1 MGKLLAR
8 VIRAR
13 YTRGVLELLD
23 KVDLS
28 EGEIVSVIIEEK
40 KLSNGIAN
48 IVNMIRKNTP
58 KIDDPVKV
66 LEELRK

>member
-13 YTRGVLELLD
+13 YMRGVLELLD
-23 KVDLS
+23 KVDLG

-40 KLSNGIAN
+40 KLSNGIAD
-48 IVNMIRKNTP
+48 IVNKIRKNTQRLMTP
-58 KIDDPVKV
+58 
-66 LEELRK
+66 